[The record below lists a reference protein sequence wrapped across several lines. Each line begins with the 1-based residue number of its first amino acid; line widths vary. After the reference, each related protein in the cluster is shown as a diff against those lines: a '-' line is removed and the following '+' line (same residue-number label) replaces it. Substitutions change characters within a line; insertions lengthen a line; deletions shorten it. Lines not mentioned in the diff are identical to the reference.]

1 MTYKKVAKVAKVAE
15 EFYCNSCDYKTCKKC
30 DYEKHLQTQKHK
42 NNTILIND
50 TQKSAPIKMF
60 CCECGKSYKHN
71 QSLYNHKKK
80 CIFLIEEK
88 ENNSLIKTVNND
100 EQNI

>member
-1 MTYKKVAKVAKVAE
+1 MTYKKVAKVAE

-80 CIFLIEEK
+80 CIFLI
-88 ENNSLIKTVNND
+88 
-100 EQNI
+100 